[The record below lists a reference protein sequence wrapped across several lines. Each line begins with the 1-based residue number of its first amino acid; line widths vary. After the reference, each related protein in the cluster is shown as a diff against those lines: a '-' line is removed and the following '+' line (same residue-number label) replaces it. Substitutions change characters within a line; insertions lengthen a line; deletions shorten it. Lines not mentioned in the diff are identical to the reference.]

1 MTSATFTV
9 LLAACATTQ
18 VADSTAV
25 ATGGFGT
32 LVVEMYGFNKDEGT
46 ALAAVYTSKPGFPDD
61 GNRAVA
67 KQTSAIVDRRAK
79 VVFENVPSGHV
90 AVSVLHDLNGDFKMN
105 TNFLGMPKEGY
116 GASRDARGNF
126 GPPSWD
132 DAKLILKPGDRLVLK
147 IRLAY

>member
-1 MTSATFTV
+1 MKNPAFAV

-18 VADSTAV
+18 LSEPVPIP
-25 ATGGFGT
+25 TGGFGT
-32 LVVEMYGFNKDEGT
+32 LVVEMYGFRSDEGR

-67 KQTSAIVDRRAK
+67 KQTSTIKDRRAQA
-79 VVFENVPSGHV
+79 VFESVPSGYV

-105 TNFLGMPKEGY
+105 TNFLGMPSEGY

-126 GPPSWD
+126 GPPGWD
-132 DAKLILKPGDRLVLK
+132 DAKLILKPGERKVLK